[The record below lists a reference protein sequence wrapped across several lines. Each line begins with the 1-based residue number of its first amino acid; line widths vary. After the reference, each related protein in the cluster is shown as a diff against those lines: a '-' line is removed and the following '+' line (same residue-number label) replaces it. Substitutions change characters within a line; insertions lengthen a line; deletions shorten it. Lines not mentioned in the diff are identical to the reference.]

1 MGGSAGCIAGLLALH
16 AVSPSDGLVAAATAC
31 GDHLLRSACRTL
43 PGIGWASALFSVP
56 LAGLSHG
63 SAGVACSLLS
73 LHRLTRQTRFRDGA
87 AATLEYERSL
97 FDRERGNWADL
108 RPREECQPPRA
119 PMAAWCHGA
128 AGIGLSR
135 LTMLSDLDA
144 QTARHE
150 ITQAVDATLA
160 GGFGDNHCLCHG
172 DLGNLDFLLQAG
184 QALGQQAWQ
193 DAVQRLTLR
202 ILDEADQS
210 GWRCGINKPVSTP
223 GLMTG
228 LAGIGYGLLR
238 LARPETVPAVT
249 ILSPP
254 PVTGSNG

>member
-1 MGGSAGCIAGLLALH
+1 
-16 AVSPSDGLVAAATAC
+16 
-31 GDHLLRSACRTL
+31 
-43 PGIGWASALFSVP
+43 
-56 LAGLSHG
+56 
-63 SAGVACSLLS
+63 
-73 LHRLTRQTRFRDGA
+73 
-87 AATLEYERSL
+87 
-97 FDRERGNWADL
+97 
-108 RPREECQPPRA
+108 
-119 PMAAWCHGA
+119 MAAWCHGA

-144 QTARHE
+144 QTARQE

-184 QALGQQAWQ
+184 QCPWASRPGRTPF
-193 DAVQRLTLR
+193 QRLTLR